1 MYFSCFG
8 KNVYLPV
15 GTFCFLKI
23 QNLREDNC
31 LQMCYTIKIYNY
43 AKQKEAL
50 PLKYWFGYLT
60 AGIFAAITWVLLQFG
75 EKFST
80 LVDMVY
86 PYVIRTAQDYLAQWT
101 SVVEYPVW
109 QLLAVVLAVL
119 ILASLVLV
127 VILKRNL
134 IQWGGWVLAVFAA
147 IFMLHTLIWGLSY
160 HAGDLS
166 DDLRLDVSSY
176 NLEELTEATEYYRD
190 KAMELAYQVNRDA
203 QGNVTFAE
211 FDELAEAAGK
221 GFEILTY
228 EHHYPVF
235 AGSRLPV
242 KSLGWADLYS
252 SMGITG
258 VTFGLT
264 GEAAVNPQIPDVT
277 LPFTMAHEMA
287 HRMCIANERD
297 ANFAAFLACSVHP
310 NLEFQYSGY
319 FMAYRYCYN
328 ALASVNHP
336 SAAAAAARVKSSVS
350 KQLQQ
355 DMDYYSKFFS
365 SKKNDLATN
374 VADTMNDT
382 YLKTS
387 GDAGGIDSYGQ
398 VCDLLVSWHIQT
410 VVLPSI
416 TVEESQFDPYDESQI
431 DLSGIVNAR

>member
-1 MYFSCFG
+1 M
-8 KNVYLPV
+8 
-15 GTFCFLKI
+15 
-23 QNLREDNC
+23 
-31 LQMCYTIKIYNY
+31 
-43 AKQKEAL
+43 
-50 PLKYWFGYLT
+50 KYWFGYLT
-60 AGIFAAITWVLLQFG
+60 AGIFGAITWVLMQFG
-75 EKFST
+75 EKFTT

-86 PYVIRTAQDYLAQWT
+86 PYVIRTLQNYLAQWT
-101 SVVEYPVW
+101 SIVDYPVW
-109 QLLAVVLAVL
+109 QLLAVVLLVL

-127 VILKRNL
+127 IALKKNL
-134 IQWGGWVLAVFAA
+134 IQWLGWVLAVFAG
-147 IFMLHTLIWGLSY
+147 IFMLHTMVWGLSY

-166 DDLRLDVSSY
+166 EDLRLDTGSY
-176 NLEELTEATEYYRD
+176 NLDELTEATEYYRD
-190 KAMELAYQVNRDA
+190 KAMELAAQVKRDEN
-203 QGNVTFAE
+203 GNVEFAE
-211 FDELAEAAGK
+211 FEALAEKAGE
-221 GFEILTY
+221 GFRILTY
-228 EHHYPVF
+228 EMHYPVF

-242 KSLGWADLYS
+242 KQLSWADLYS

-297 ANFAAFLACSVHP
+297 ANFAGFLACSVNP
-310 NLEFQYSGY
+310 DLEFQYSGY

-328 ALASVNHP
+328 ALAGVNHP
-336 SAAAAAARVKSSVS
+336 SAAAAAARVKSGVTD
-350 KQLQQ
+350 KLQH
-355 DMDYYSKFFS
+355 DMDYYSHFFR

-387 GDAGGIDSYGQ
+387 GDTSGIASYGQ

-416 TVEESQFDPYDESQI
+416 TVEQSQFDPYDESQI

>member
-1 MYFSCFG
+1 M
-8 KNVYLPV
+8 
-15 GTFCFLKI
+15 
-23 QNLREDNC
+23 
-31 LQMCYTIKIYNY
+31 
-43 AKQKEAL
+43 
-50 PLKYWFGYLT
+50 KYWFGYLT

-75 EKFST
+75 EKYSN

-86 PYVIRTAQDYLAQWT
+86 PYVIRNVQQYLAQWT
-101 SVVEYPVW
+101 SVVDYPLW
-109 QLLAVVLAVL
+109 QLLAIAL
-119 ILASLVLV
+119 LV
-127 VILKRNL
+127 VILATLVLTIILKRSL
-134 IQWGGWVLAVFAA
+134 IQWAGWVAAVFAA
-147 IFMLHTLIWGLSY
+147 IFMFHTLIWGLSY

-176 NLEELTEATEYYRD
+176 TLEELTEATEYYRD
-190 KAMELAYQVNRDA
+190 KANELAAQVSRDQ
-203 QGNVTFAE
+203 QGNVQFADFE
-211 FDELAEAAGK
+211 TLANNAGK

-228 EHHYPVF
+228 QHHYPVF

-242 KSLGWADLYS
+242 KQLGWADLYS

-264 GEAAVNPQIPDVT
+264 GEAAVNPQIPAVT
-277 LPFTMAHEMA
+277 LPFTMIHEMA

-297 ANFAAFLACSVHP
+297 ANFTGFLACSVHP
-310 NLEFQYSGY
+310 DLEFQYSGY

-328 ALASVNHP
+328 AMAGVNHP
-336 SAAAAAARVKSSVS
+336 SAAAAAARVKSGVS

-355 DMDYYSKFFS
+355 DMDFYSKFFS

-374 VADTMNDT
+374 FADTMNDT

-387 GDAGGIDSYGQ
+387 GDKVGIASYGQ

-416 TVEESQFDPYDESQI
+416 TVEQSQFDPYDENQI

>member
-1 MYFSCFG
+1 M
-8 KNVYLPV
+8 
-15 GTFCFLKI
+15 
-23 QNLREDNC
+23 
-31 LQMCYTIKIYNY
+31 
-43 AKQKEAL
+43 
-50 PLKYWFGYLT
+50 KYWFGYLT

-75 EKFST
+75 EKFT
-80 LVDMVY
+80 NLVDMVY
-86 PYVIRTAQDYLAQWT
+86 PYVIRNVQNYLAQWT
-101 SVVEYPVW
+101 SFVDYPIW
-109 QLLAVVLAVL
+109 QLLAVVLLVL

-127 VILKRNL
+127 IILKRNL
-134 IQWGGWVLAVFAA
+134 IQWAGWVAAVFVG

-160 HAGDLS
+160 HTGDLS
-166 DDLRLDVSSY
+166 QDLRLDVSSY

-190 KAMELAYQVNRDA
+190 KAMGLASQVQRDA
-203 QGNVTFAE
+203 QGNVSFAE
-211 FDELAEAAGK
+211 FKDLAEKAGK
-221 GFEILTY
+221 GFEVLTY
-228 EHHYPVF
+228 EKHYPVF

-242 KSLGWADLYS
+242 KELGWADLYS

-310 NLEFQYSGY
+310 DLEFQYSGY

-328 ALASVNHP
+328 ALASVSHP
-336 SAAAAAARVKSSVS
+336 SAAAAAARVQQGVS
-350 KQLQQ
+350 RMLQQ
-355 DMDYYSKFFS
+355 DMDYYSQFFR
-365 SKKNDLATN
+365 SKKNTLATN
-374 VADTMNDT
+374 VADTMNDA

-387 GDAGGIDSYGQ
+387 GDNGGIASYGQ

>member
-1 MYFSCFG
+1 M
-8 KNVYLPV
+8 
-15 GTFCFLKI
+15 
-23 QNLREDNC
+23 
-31 LQMCYTIKIYNY
+31 
-43 AKQKEAL
+43 
-50 PLKYWFGYLT
+50 KYWFGYLT
-60 AGIFAAITWVLLQFG
+60 AGIFGAITWVLLQFG
-75 EKFST
+75 EKFTT

-86 PYVIRTAQDYLAQWT
+86 PYVIRTLQNYLAQWT
-101 SVVEYPVW
+101 SVVDYPVW

-127 VILKRNL
+127 IALKRSFV
-134 IQWGGWVLAVFAA
+134 QWLGWVLAVFSA
-147 IFMLHTLIWGLSY
+147 IFMLHTLVWGLSY
-160 HAGDLS
+160 HSGDLS
-166 DDLRLDVSSY
+166 EDLRLDTGSY

-190 KAMELAYQVNRDA
+190 KAMALAEQVKRNEN
-203 QGNVTFAE
+203 GNVDFAE
-211 FDELAEAAGK
+211 FEELAEKAGE
-221 GFEILTY
+221 GFRILTY
-228 EHHYPVF
+228 EKHYPVF

-242 KSLGWADLYS
+242 KKLGWADMYS

-277 LPFTMAHEMA
+277 IPFTMVHEMA

-297 ANFAAFLACSVHP
+297 ANFTGFLACSVHP
-310 NLEFQYSGY
+310 DLEFQYSGY

-328 ALASVNHP
+328 ALAGVNHP
-336 SAAAAAARVKSSVS
+336 SAAAAAARVKSGVS
-350 KQLQQ
+350 KLLQH
-355 DMDYYSKFFS
+355 DMDYYSHFFS
-365 SKKNDLATN
+365 SKKNDVATDF
-374 VADTMNDT
+374 ADTMNDT

-387 GDAGGIDSYGQ
+387 GDAGGIRSYGQ